1 MSVCEQSS
9 RSVALIIWL
18 MSFLI
23 GVYVA
28 LIAFCVTLLIK
39 HLTRLKFAAIYAR
52 ILNGLAGYVQRSPSE
67 PYNI

>member
-1 MSVCEQSS
+1 MVSVCEQSS

-52 ILNGLAGYVQRSPSE
+52 ILNSL
-67 PYNI
+67 